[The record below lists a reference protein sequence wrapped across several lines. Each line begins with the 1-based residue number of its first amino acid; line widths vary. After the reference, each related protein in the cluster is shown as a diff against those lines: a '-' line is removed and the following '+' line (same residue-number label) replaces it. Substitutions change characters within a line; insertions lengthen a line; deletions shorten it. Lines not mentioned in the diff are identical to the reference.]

1 MRARTLIAWDSGP
14 GARLAG
20 DKPGRD
26 CDYRGQWRDLLAM
39 IPRDHRGRV
48 APANLEDLVCRVP
61 PAIGIPKHRDV
72 LAVTTYRTN
81 SA

>member
-1 MRARTLIAWDSGP
+1 M
-14 GARLAG
+14 ARLAG
-20 DKPGRD
+20 
-26 CDYRGQWRDLLAM
+26 DLLAM
-39 IPRDHRGRV
+39 IPRDHQGRV